1 MPPENEEKETETK
14 SEPQMVPLDQ
24 VQKMIADAVNKETE
38 GLKKNKDQLL
48 AEKKA
53 LEGKANP
60 FLSLGVEAEEAEKAL
75 ELVKSQNFKKL
86 VEAGD
91 FDKLTESITKD
102 VETRAEKQWRDQVA
116 KANSEKDETTKASE
130 VLKTELRQIRVLD
143 EIKNAAIELGVS
155 ASAVEDV
162 VLSGERVFDIDPD
175 DGKCYAFKDG
185 ERVPGK
191 DGWLTPKEWL
201 TNKKP
206 DKLHWWGQTKV
217 AGAPGSPDGG
227 GGSAKQITQ
236 TEFNKLTPTQQMETA
251 LKAKAGEV
259 KIVHE

>member
-14 SEPQMVPLDQ
+14 DEPQMVPLAE
-24 VQKMIADAVNKETE
+24 VQKMIADAVAKETKGLKANKE
-38 GLKKNKDQLL
+38 QLL

-91 FDKLTESITKD
+91 FDKLTEQITKD
-102 VETRAEKQWRDQVA
+102 VEKRAEKQWREQVA
-116 KANSEKDETTKASE
+116 KANSEKDELGKASE
-130 VLKTELRQIRVLD
+130 VLKKELRQIRVLD
-143 EIKNAAIELGVS
+143 RIKDAAIKAGVS
-155 ASAVEDV
+155 PSAIEDA
-162 VLSGERVFDIDPD
+162 VLSGERLFDLDEE
-175 DGKCYAFKDG
+175 GKCCAFKDG

-191 DGWLTPKEWL
+191 EGWLTPEEWL
-201 TNKKP
+201 TNIKP

-217 AGAPGSPDGG
+217 AGAPGSPEGG
-227 GGSAKQITQ
+227 GGAGKRTY
-236 TEFNKLTPTQQMETA
+236 TRAEYDKLPAAEQRSVA
-251 LKAKAGEV
+251 LKANAGEV
-259 KIVHE
+259 SIVDQ